1 MTILEMADE
10 ILDMIPREVLIR
22 EGGAKNSIKQ
32 TIDLTFTFYVL

>member
-22 EGGAKNSIKQ
+22 EGGLKTRSNKQ
-32 TIDLTFTFYVL
+32 LI

>member
-22 EGGAKNSIKQ
+22 EGGLDQSNKQ
-32 TIDLTFTFYVL
+32 LI

>member
-22 EGGAKNSIKQ
+22 EGSLKTRSNKQ
-32 TIDLTFTFYVL
+32 LI